1 MLNAVWLLS
10 LGCGVAEIARHWG
23 RLGGAPA
30 MLSVAL
36 RTIAVLKVCE
46 LVALS
51 YYLGTRRLQ
60 SWSRLALIAAAWVA
74 TVGTSLA
81 TAIMWFLPG
90 GSMATLTAAA
100 TIIIFA
106 PVLGTVAAPLALHMN
121 RCR

>member
-1 MLNAVWLLS
+1 
-10 LGCGVAEIARHWG
+10 
-23 RLGGAPA
+23 